1 MARLLMLEFL
11 EYELFSSRN
20 TILIQSHH
28 VRTYIDTKIY
38 TKVRKPRLADVSDTW
53 CERSLGQG
61 ETIDTIATAQ
71 FALDQEIL
79 RTYDPHTN
87 LRYYDERHQNC
98 FAQRSFTNFDLK
110 V

>member
-1 MARLLMLEFL
+1 MLEFL
-11 EYELFSSRN
+11 KSEIFSSRN
-20 TILIQSHH
+20 PVSIPSHH
-28 VRTYIDTKIY
+28 VRAYIDTKVY
-38 TKVRKPRLADVSDTW
+38 TKVRKMRLVDVSDTW

-87 LRYYDERHQNC
+87 LRYYDERHQNW
-98 FAQRSFTNFDLK
+98 FAQRSFTNFDLTF
-110 V
+110 